1 MFKTCQNI
9 QRKSCLIFFLV
20 LQEFFNGSAQ
30 VPEVEGVMYLKSE
43 GKKAWKKFYFVLRA
57 SGLYYN
63 PKGKVSK
70 VRFLSISILIPSCTN
85 DINKKMLALD
95 ID

>member
-1 MFKTCQNI
+1 M
-9 QRKSCLIFFLV
+9 
-20 LQEFFNGSAQ
+20 
-30 VPEVEGVMYLKSE
+30 MYLKSE

-70 VRFLSISILIPSCTN
+70 VRFLSVSIRIPSCTN
-85 DINKKMLALD
+85 DIIKKMLALD
-95 ID
+95 IDFHALQYKKGDVEGLPMRHQS